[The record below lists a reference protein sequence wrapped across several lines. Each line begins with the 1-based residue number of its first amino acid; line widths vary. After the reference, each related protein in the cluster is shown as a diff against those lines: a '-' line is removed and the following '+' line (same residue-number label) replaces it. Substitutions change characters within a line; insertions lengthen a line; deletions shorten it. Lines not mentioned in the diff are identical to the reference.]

1 VATEETT
8 FGLTGTEGDEE
19 ERKKETDA
27 TRPGS
32 LPSPPNRSGP
42 SRARAIE
49 SEAAPIATSALV
61 EEAGREREL
70 PG

>member
-1 VATEETT
+1 MATEGTT

-27 TRPGS
+27 TRP
-32 LPSPPNRSGP
+32 SPPNRPGP

-49 SEAAPIATSALV
+49 YEAAPIATSALV